1 MQAYIIVPAEASD
14 AESIEQIE
22 KECLSLPLNKEQ
34 ILSQIE
40 DERYTILCAKGEDSC
55 ILGYAGMYCVLD
67 EGYITNVAVSAAAR
81 RNHIAD
87 ALLSGLQMRSEELKL
102 TFLTLEVRES
112 NIPAITL
119 YRKHGFEKAD
129 LRKDYYQ
136 APKENAVIMTKFF
149 SEEKT

>member
-55 ILGYAGMYCVLD
+55 IL
-67 EGYITNVAVSAAAR
+67 
-81 RNHIAD
+81 
-87 ALLSGLQMRSEELKL
+87 
-102 TFLTLEVRES
+102 
-112 NIPAITL
+112 
-119 YRKHGFEKAD
+119 
-129 LRKDYYQ
+129 
-136 APKENAVIMTKFF
+136 
-149 SEEKT
+149 